1 MGQVTENLTMI
12 EMQEIFRE
20 RACQDCPDNPYGD
33 DILNSS
39 MYFNDGK
46 RSVDFVLVWR
56 DEESSTSS
64 KDDKN
69 DKREIFEENL
79 ISEGLELEYEVI
91 GGEFHFVKVHA
102 PVEVLRRYA
111 EILKLRMPMKEVRIN
126 VELIFGVIVN
136 GINNWINIKLFLFL
150 L

>member
-20 RACQDCPDNPYGD
+20 RSCQGQDCPDNPYGD

-56 DEESSTSS
+56 GEEASTNS
-64 KDDKN
+64 KEDTKSE
-69 DKREIFEENL
+69 KREIFEENL
-79 ISEGLELEYEVI
+79 INEGLELEYEVV
-91 GGEFHFVKVHA
+91 GDEFHFVKVS
-102 PVEVLRRYA
+102 
-111 EILKLRMPMKEVRIN
+111 K
-126 VELIFGVIVN
+126 F
-136 GINNWINIKLFLFL
+136 
-150 L
+150 